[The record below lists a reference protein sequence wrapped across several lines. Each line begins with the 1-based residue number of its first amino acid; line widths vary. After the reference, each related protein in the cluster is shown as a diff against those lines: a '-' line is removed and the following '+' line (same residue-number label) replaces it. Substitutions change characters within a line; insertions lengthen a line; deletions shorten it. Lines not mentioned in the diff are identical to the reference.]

1 MVYAEDLK
9 SLPRKRLW
17 VRVPP
22 PALMHPTSEPVSDVV
37 DVFAEVGLESE
48 RHGTR
53 EYAGRRE
60 QGREEF

>member
-1 MVYAEDLK
+1 
-9 SLPRKRLW
+9 
-17 VRVPP
+17 
-22 PALMHPTSEPVSDVV
+22 MHPTSEPVSDVV